1 MSLFCIL
8 KMAEK
13 LHFLRTCNSEVIDM
27 NPYIVYVKLDEE
39 NRITSVDSS
48 AFLRETDG
56 WTEIDSGYGDKH
68 HHAQGNYFDKPPCDE
83 RGIYRYKAYQFVD
96 APAGKIIARF
106 FKNDEE
112 YVILERTQEEMDADY
127 VPPEVKPTD
136 AERISK
142 LESEK
147 KLLTAQVQALS
158 DRNDF
163 MEDCIAEMATIVY
176 A

>member
-1 MSLFCIL
+1 
-8 KMAEK
+8 
-13 LHFLRTCNSEVIDM
+13 M
-27 NPYIVYVKLDEE
+27 NEYVVYI
-39 NRITSVDSS
+39 RVDDADRVVAVNSS
-48 AFLRETDG
+48 AFLQDTDG
-56 WTEIDSGYGDKH
+56 WVQIDSGHGDRY
-68 HHAQGNYFDKPPCDE
+68 HHAQGNYFDKPLCDE
-83 RGIYRYKAYQFVD
+83 RGIYRYKLVNGR
-96 APAGKIIARF
+96 P
-106 FKNDEE
+106 
-112 YVILERTQEEMDADY
+112 VERTQEEMDADY

-136 AERISK
+136 AERISQ

>member
-1 MSLFCIL
+1 MENEKSKVYALPD
-8 KMAEK
+8 AEG
-13 LHFLRTCNSEVIDM
+13 
-27 NPYIVYVKLDEE
+27 
-39 NRITSVDSS
+39 RITCI
-48 AFLRETDG
+48 DG
-56 WTEIDSGYGDKH
+56 GYTLCNIKDIKSWVLIDEGYGDRYNLC
-68 HHAQGNYFDKPPCDE
+68 QGNYLPGPLYDE
-83 RGIYRYKAYQFVD
+83 RGICRYKLVNGR
-96 APAGKIIARF
+96 P
-106 FKNDEE
+106 
-112 YVILERTQEEMDADY
+112 VERTQEEMDADY

-136 AERISK
+136 AERISQ

>member
-1 MSLFCIL
+1 MG
-8 KMAEK
+8 MQ
-13 LHFLRTCNSEVIDM
+13 
-27 NPYIVYVKLDEE
+27 PYVVYVKVDES
-39 NRITSVDSS
+39 NRITAINSS
-48 AFLRETDG
+48 EFLTDVTG
-56 WTEIDSGYGDKH
+56 WTEIDSGYGDKY
-68 HHAQGNYFDKPPCDE
+68 HHAQGNYFDKPLCDE
-83 RGIYRYKAYQFVD
+83 RGICRYKLVD
-96 APAGKIIARF
+96 GKP
-106 FKNDEE
+106 
-112 YVILERTQEEMDADY
+112 VERTQEEMDADY

-136 AERISK
+136 AERILQ

>member
-1 MSLFCIL
+1 ME
-8 KMAEK
+8 MQ
-13 LHFLRTCNSEVIDM
+13 
-27 NPYIVYVKLDEE
+27 PYVVYVKVDES
-39 NRITSVDSS
+39 NRITTINSS
-48 AFLRETDG
+48 AFLADVTG
-56 WTEIDSGYGDKH
+56 WTEIDSGYGDKY
-68 HHAQGNYFDKPPCDE
+68 HHAQGNYFDKPLCDE
-83 RGIYRYKAYQFVD
+83 RGICRYKLVNGR
-96 APAGKIIARF
+96 P
-106 FKNDEE
+106 
-112 YVILERTQEEMDADY
+112 VERTQEEMDADY

-136 AERISK
+136 AERILQ

>member
-1 MSLFCIL
+1 MDTNTS
-8 KMAEK
+8 K
-13 LHFLRTCNSEVIDM
+13 
-27 NPYIVYVKLDEE
+27 VYVLPDASG
-39 NRITSVDSS
+39 RIT
-48 AFLRETDG
+48 RIDG
-56 WTEIDSGYGDKH
+56 GYTMPEDLTGWVLIDEGTGDRYNLC
-68 HHAQGNYFDKPPCDE
+68 QGNYLPGPLTDD
-83 RGIYRYKAYQFVD
+83 RGIYRYKLAD
-96 APAGKIIARF
+96 GKA
-106 FKNDEE
+106 
-112 YVILERTQEEMDADY
+112 VERTQEEMDADY

>member
-1 MSLFCIL
+1 M
-8 KMAEK
+8 
-13 LHFLRTCNSEVIDM
+13 R
-27 NPYIVYVKLDEE
+27 PYIVYVKVDES
-39 NRITSVDSS
+39 NRITAINSS
-48 AFLRETDG
+48 EFLTDVTG
-56 WTEIDSGYGDKH
+56 WTEINSGYGDKY
-68 HHAQGNYFDKPPCDE
+68 HHAQGNYFDKPLCDE
-83 RGIYRYKAYQFVD
+83 RGICRYKLVN
-96 APAGKIIARF
+96 GKP
-106 FKNDEE
+106 
-112 YVILERTQEEMDADY
+112 VERTQEEMDADY

-136 AERISK
+136 TERISQ

>member
-1 MSLFCIL
+1 MDTNTS
-8 KMAEK
+8 K
-13 LHFLRTCNSEVIDM
+13 
-27 NPYIVYVKLDEE
+27 VYVLPDASG
-39 NRITSVDSS
+39 RIT
-48 AFLRETDG
+48 RIDG
-56 WTEIDSGYGDKH
+56 GYTMPEDLTGWVLIDKGYGDRYNLC
-68 HHAQGNYFDKPPCDE
+68 QGNYFPQPIMDD
-83 RGIYRYKAYQFVD
+83 RGIYRYKLVD
-96 APAGKIIARF
+96 GKA
-106 FKNDEE
+106 
-112 YVILERTQEEMDADY
+112 VERTQEEMDADY